1 MHEYYS
7 GFIQI
12 LKIQVN
18 YRTSPENKGNENERL
33 SLEKGR
39 VFEIKGLLLVSYLS
53 HAEYLLMHT
62 VAKKVDKLFVIINQF

>member
-1 MHEYYS
+1 M
-7 GFIQI
+7 
-12 LKIQVN
+12 KM
-18 YRTSPENKGNENERL
+18 KRL

-39 VFEIKGLLLVSYLS
+39 FFKKGLLVFYLS